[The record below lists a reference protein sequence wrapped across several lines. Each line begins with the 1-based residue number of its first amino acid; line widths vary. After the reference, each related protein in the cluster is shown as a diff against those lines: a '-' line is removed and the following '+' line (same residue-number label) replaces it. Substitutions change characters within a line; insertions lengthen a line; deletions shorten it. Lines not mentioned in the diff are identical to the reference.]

1 MSTDQI
7 EGVGSTGEFD
17 GVEGPDR
24 TAEPSGPN
32 GPEGTDGPDVAGAAG
47 EPNGP
52 EESGNSGEVSRPKDS
67 VEGPTEEARLLDK
80 VHGMG
85 EQPSPVSDKS
95 EQRIAEMS
103 EGFKPGDTERVGCL
117 LGTPLVETGP
127 QI

>member
-7 EGVGSTGEFD
+7 EGVGSTGEVD

-32 GPEGTDGPDVAGAAG
+32 GPEGPDGPDVAGAAG

-52 EESGNSGEVSRPKDS
+52 EESGNSEEVSRPKDS
-67 VEGPTEEARLLDK
+67 VEGPSEEDRLLDK
-80 VHGMG
+80 IHRMG

-103 EGFKPGDTERVGCL
+103 EGFKPGDAEALKEMISNL
-117 LGTPLVETGP
+117 LNEN
-127 QI
+127 I